1 MIFQLTKSLFRWR
14 ETGEAAC
21 DPYRPWQTVYN
32 HRPWQQ
38 FNLNKKQI
46 IGGEVCLW
54 SEQVD
59 ERSIQTRLWPR
70 TAAFAERVWSDP
82 QLDATMNIQEDV
94 YTRLNTQRNRLIA
107 RGLEAEALWPE
118 WCTHNPGMCL

>member
-1 MIFQLTKSLFRWR
+1 M
-14 ETGEAAC
+14 
-21 DPYRPWQTVYN
+21 
-32 HRPWQQ
+32 
-38 FNLNKKQI
+38 
-46 IGGEVCLW
+46 W

-70 TAAFAERVWSDP
+70 AAAFAERVWSDP